1 MTTPLDFLKFSL
13 NQTLSS
19 NPKYQNVKNN
29 ILDKVNKANLV
40 VDNTNV
46 EQLYHYYINMADEAV
61 AQAVAQAA
69 AQAAAQPASNQY
81 SGNDDVD
88 PYVLSRYAFNIRRGG
103 GRFTNKKYI
112 RRRGRSHR
120 GRSRRGRSRRSRSH
134 KK

>member
-1 MTTPLDFLKFSL
+1 MTTSLDFLKFSL

-69 AQAAAQPASNQY
+69 AQPASNQY

-120 GRSRRGRSRRSRSH
+120 GHSRRGRSRRGRSH

>member
-29 ILDKVNKANLV
+29 ILNKVNKANLA

-61 AQAVAQAA
+61 AQAL
-69 AQAAAQPASNQY
+69 AQAAAQPVSSQY
-81 SGNDDVD
+81 TGNDDVD

-112 RRRGRSHR
+112 RRRGRS
-120 GRSRRGRSRRSRSH
+120 RRGRSH